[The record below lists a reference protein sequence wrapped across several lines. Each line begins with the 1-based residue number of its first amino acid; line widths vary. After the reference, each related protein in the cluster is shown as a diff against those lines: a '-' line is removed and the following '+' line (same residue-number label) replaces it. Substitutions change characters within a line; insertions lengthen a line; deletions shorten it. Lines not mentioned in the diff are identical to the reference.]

1 MGFPVQDELAIT
13 GDFSFRAA
21 QRNLADD
28 SLRLRN
34 IESMLKQPPGKR
46 KLHWLLDI
54 RDSQRLPTSASRN
67 APSTG
72 QWRRLQF
79 NGPDEQTV
87 TLNLNWEIGR
97 RADAARWQQAQNR
110 IANNQHDY
118 FIISQEITT
127 SLSNYQRRLD
137 ESARAVALQENL
149 CKLLQRKEELYR
161 DRWENGEIDILELV
175 LPYRLG
181 KQLCRS
187 DQPQD

>member
-1 MGFPVQDELAIT
+1 MA
-13 GDFSFRAA
+13 
-21 QRNLADD
+21 
-28 SLRLRN
+28 
-34 IESMLKQPPGKR
+34 
-46 KLHWLLDI
+46 
-54 RDSQRLPTSASRN
+54 TSSI
-67 APSTG
+67 SK
-72 QWRRLQF
+72 WRT
-79 NGPDEQTV
+79 EQTV
-87 TLNLNWEIGR
+87 TLILNWEIGR

-175 LPYRLG
+175 RTQTDLENSFVDLINRKIEYL
-181 KQLCRS
+181 QLVGYYEFTAGR
-187 DQPQD
+187 